1 MEEKLSKVSK
11 EEMKKQEKYFQNKM
25 KDLKNEENTVREML
39 NKKKDKEWAELK
51 KESKDLVVNK

>member
-1 MEEKLSKVSK
+1 MTMEEKLNKVSK

-39 NKKKDKEWAELK
+39 NQK
-51 KESKDLVVNK
+51 KEKESGTDWHISPQSD

>member
-1 MEEKLSKVSK
+1 
-11 EEMKKQEKYFQNKM
+11 M

>member
-1 MEEKLSKVSK
+1 MEDKLNRVSK

-39 NKKKDKEWAELK
+39 NQKKEKEWTQLK
-51 KESKDLVVNK
+51 KESKELVANK

>member
-1 MEEKLSKVSK
+1 MEEKLNKVSK
-11 EEMKKQEKYFQNKM
+11 EEMKKQEKFFQNKM

>member
-1 MEEKLSKVSK
+1 MEDNLNKVSK

-39 NKKKDKEWAELK
+39 NQKKEKEWTQLK
-51 KESKDLVVNK
+51 KESKELVANK